1 MLIDLHI
8 HSSFQKDSPLSPRE
22 IIARAKNT
30 ILDGL
35 VFTDNGIY
43 TDVADLKSY
52 GEELG
57 IVVLFGAEVHT
68 DKGHMLVYLPDISLL
83 GDIVRSSDEPVSVV
97 ELIKRVNGLGGAVV
111 AAHPYKK
118 DIDRP
123 LGDGLFLVEGL
134 TAIEVESGFTNS
146 TANALAYE
154 AASRLGIP
162 MTGGSAT
169 KENLDNLGLYATLF
183 AGRISNEKELVDKL
197 KNARYYPVNIL

>member
-30 ILDGL
+30 ILDGV

-68 DKGHMLVYLPDISLL
+68 DKGHMLVYLPDISMLE
-83 GDIVRSSDEPVSVV
+83 DIVRSSDEPVSVV

-134 TAIEVESGFTNS
+134 TAIEVESGFANS